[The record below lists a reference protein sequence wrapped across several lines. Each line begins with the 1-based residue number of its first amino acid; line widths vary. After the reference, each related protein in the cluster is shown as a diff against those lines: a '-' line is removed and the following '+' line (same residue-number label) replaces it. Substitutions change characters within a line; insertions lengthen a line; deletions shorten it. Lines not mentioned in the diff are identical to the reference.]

1 MTPMITCVMCSPVRP
16 KNVAPKLGTPH
27 SLWDAVTCSLLMR
40 FNHSVMCSTTNAR
53 PPTIV
58 ARIHP
63 TVALR
68 FPWFMACTAIT
79 MVRLLDN
86 RQNVITLE
94 KMMLGEKWKG
104 VGQLGVE
111 SRRYV

>member
-1 MTPMITCVMCSPVRP
+1 MITWVMCSPVSA
-16 KNVAPKLGTPH
+16 KNVPPNNGTPH
-27 SLWDAVTCSLLMR
+27 SLPKAVTCSLLIR
-40 FNHSVMCSTTNAR
+40 FSHSEMCRTTNAR
-53 PPTIV
+53 PPTMV

-79 MVRLLDN
+79 MVRLLDS

-94 KMMLGEKWKG
+94 KMMLGEKGKG

-111 SRRYV
+111 SRKYV